1 MFELLTIT
9 RIYDGI
15 QGRHQFSNGYGCS
28 VIRHSGSY
36 GGNRGLF
43 EVAVTDKYNRIVYD
57 TPVTE
62 DVLGYQTKDDVERI
76 MKQISEL
83 PPK

>member
-9 RIYDGI
+9 KIYDGI
-15 QGRHQFSNGYGCS
+15 QGRRQFSNGYGCS